1 MFVKIDKSNT
11 TNEASVQVF
20 EAFASFMIGVII
32 TCVVMFLHNDSII
45 CTDTYCYAHRHSWV
59 CYVLWSL
66 VNGSTVMCIWMTL
79 MIFTTFPLLYNI
91 YVFIHNWRIRRP
103 KQTKPISAKEKSV
116 KEVLWSF
123 NNYLGKK

>member
-66 VNGSTVMCIWMTL
+66 VNGSTIMCIWMTA
-79 MIFTTFPLLYNI
+79 IIITAFPLLYNT
-91 YVFIHNWRIRRP
+91 YAFILNLQLKRP
-103 KQTKPISAKEKSV
+103 KQQKPILAKEKSV